1 MQRQNNKDSRYISD
15 AVDQAHA
22 ADQVV
27 VLRPYQ
33 AHRWPGKTYSRAIDG
48 SIVKE
53 QLRIGVWFKPITH
66 AVTDLD
72 SLHHAFV
79 SAIEA
84 KDGAAGFAVRGAL
97 INPKAKSCTRGK
109 VSRPKKPAGI
119 KDVAQHWMLLDVDGL
134 PNVLKIDPRKE
145 PGRALAWVRSLL
157 PNAFND
163 VRMSWQWSS
172 SSCIGLAD
180 DKAPEDLR
188 LHFRVMIDQAMGEKE
203 CGEVLKRVDRFVKD
217 RLQIYGLSL
226 PHAKKIVDPRVAV
239 ANQPLYVIRPKLTGV
254 VDPYPGEDRYGIT
267 LGTREIVL
275 LSDLEMELPTM
286 AEIDAQLRAERKLA
300 RIAQRQH
307 RPVEASGVARERD
320 QGDGTV
326 SPPKRKLGRVLE
338 AFYAARQQ
346 IISNKL
352 QVSYERRLMDIVA
365 LIHARREQQVPG
377 WERGLPEGRRAILF
391 HIVASLIALISRSKD
406 NLFTRMDMGG
416 WPFRKLTDAFAAE
429 LMDDLSWYRDE
440 WLAGG
445 FDSSIRDKVVQEMA
459 GLRCPWGDR
468 ERTPIYEYSIPRILS
483 EFEVT
488 EGEMITLGLK
498 ALISKAVKSYNARQA
513 KGALSREE
521 YLAQVQ
527 TGSIEAQEPWIEMGI
542 SRSTYYA
549 RKAAQNGAFSSVLR
563 GWTGF
568 ETGLEREKREKGGSE
583 GQMLSTASG
592 TPVVAVEQVDPV
604 FQQEVPVLVAADTVP
619 FDVTLVPVPVGMVM
633 DPEVEE
639 VTATTGW
646 IPIDHPRAREGLRW
660 MKMREHIMPPPKA
673 VAA

>member
-1 MQRQNNKDSRYISD
+1 MERRNNKESRYISD
-15 AVDQAHA
+15 AIDQSHA

-27 VLRPYQ
+27 VLHPYQ
-33 AHRWPGKTYSRAIDG
+33 AHRWPGKSYTRAIDG

-72 SLHHAFV
+72 SLHQAFV
-79 SAIEA
+79 SATEGA
-84 KDGAAGFAVRGAL
+84 HGAAGFAVRGGL

-109 VSRPKKPAGI
+109 IWRPKKPAGI
-119 KDVAQHWMLLDVDGL
+119 KDVAQRWMPLDIDGL
-134 PNVLKIDPRKE
+134 PNVLQIDPRKE

-157 PNAFND
+157 PEAFQN

-180 DKAPEDLR
+180 DKAPDDLR
-188 LHFRVMIDQAMGEKE
+188 LHFRVMVDQTMGEKE
-203 CGEVLKRVDRFVKD
+203 CADVLKRIDRFVKD
-217 RLQIYGLSL
+217 RLQIYGQSL

-254 VDPYPGEDRYGIT
+254 VDPYPGDDRYGIT
-267 LGTREIVL
+267 PGSREIVL
-275 LSDLEMELPTM
+275 LSDLEMELPTQ
-286 AEIDAQLRAERKLA
+286 AEIDAQLRAERKQA
-300 RIAQRQH
+300 RVAQRQH
-307 RPVEASGVARERD
+307 RPVEASGAARERD
-320 QGDGTV
+320 QGT
-326 SPPKRKLGRVLE
+326 SMAAPPKRKLGRVLE

-352 QVSYERRLMDIVA
+352 QISYERRLMDILTLV
-365 LIHARREQQVPG
+365 HARREQQVPG

-391 HIVASLIALISRSKD
+391 HIVASLIALIARSKD
-406 NLFTRMDMGG
+406 NVFTRMDMGG
-416 WPFRKLTDAFAAE
+416 WPFRKLTDFFAAE

-459 GLRCPWGDR
+459 GLRSPWGDR

-483 EFEVT
+483 EYEVT
-488 EGEMITLGLK
+488 EAEMITLGLK

-513 KGALSREE
+513 RGALSREE

-527 TGSIEAQEPWIEMGI
+527 TGSIEAQEPWVEMGI

-549 RKAAQNGAFSSVLR
+549 RKSSKNGVFPSVLG

-568 ETGLEREKREKGGSE
+568 EAGLEREKREKGGSE
-583 GQMLSTASG
+583 GQTPSTPSCP
-592 TPVVAVEQVDPV
+592 PVVAVEQVDPV
-604 FQQEVPVLVAADTVP
+604 LQEEVPVLIAADTVP
-619 FDVTLVPVPVGMVM
+619 FDITLVPVPLGMVM
-633 DPEVEE
+633 DPEVAE

-646 IPIDHPRAREGLRW
+646 IPIDDPRAREGLRW
-660 MKMREHIMPPPKA
+660 MKMREHVMPPPKA